1 MLMESLQPFRKQKR
15 ISDKNLSLSRKIR
28 GYAILAKGDMPI
40 AISEE
45 EFLVPSQSSDKNY
58 KVTNISGWNCECP
71 DFQNRHA
78 DCKHIHAIKLW
89 IKLRA
94 KPEIEELE
102 IDTNEEKCVYCNSLN
117 IVRNGSRKTAIE
129 NKQRFKCKDCGK
141 RFVLDPV
148 KKIKGNGKIVTLTMD
163 LYFKGLSL
171 RDISDTLYQF
181 YNLRVHFDTIRRWI
195 NKYTQIMDDYTK
207 QFKPELSDKWHIDEQ
222 MVKSRKEW
230 VWCWNVL
237 DSETR
242 FLIANNVTRG
252 REITDARKVLRIAKE
267 NIKENPKE
275 IVTDGLWSYERAIRK
290 EFVTKRTSPN
300 AVLHSRNAGI
310 AKKILNNNKVERYH
324 NEFREFDK
332 VRRGFKSDETAQQWN
347 AAFRLY
353 HNFIKKHMALNG
365 TTPSQIADIDIE
377 LGRNRWLSL
386 LKQSL
391 NHPNTTKKE
400 VLLK

>member
-1 MLMESLQPFRKQKR
+1 MIMEQPQPFRKKK
-15 ISDKNLSLSRKIR
+15 IVSDKNLSLSRKIR

-40 AISEE
+40 AVSEE
-45 EFLVPSQSSDKNY
+45 EFLIPSQSSDKKY
-58 KVTNISGWNCECP
+58 KVTNISGWNCECQ
-71 DFQNRHA
+71 DFQNRHS

-102 IDTNEEKCVYCNSLN
+102 IDTNEEKCICCNSLN
-117 IVRNGSRKTAIE
+117 IVKNGSRKTAIE
-129 NKQRFKCKDCGK
+129 NKQRFKCKDCSK

-148 KKIKGNGKIVTLTMD
+148 KRIKGNGKIVTLAMD

-195 NKYTQIMDDYTK
+195 SKYTQIMGNYTK
-207 QFKPELSDKWHIDEQ
+207 DFKSELSDKWHVDEQ
-222 MVKSRKEW
+222 MIKSKKDYI
-230 VWCWNVL
+230 WCWNVL

-252 REITDARKVLRIAKE
+252 REITDARAVLKIAKE

-275 IVTDGLWSYERAIRK
+275 IVTDGLWSYNKAIRK

-310 AKKILNNNKVERYH
+310 AK
-324 NEFREFDK
+324 
-332 VRRGFKSDETAQQWN
+332 
-347 AAFRLY
+347 
-353 HNFIKKHMALNG
+353 NFL
-365 TTPSQIADIDIE
+365 TTI
-377 LGRNRWLSL
+377 W
-386 LKQSL
+386 
-391 NHPNTTKKE
+391 
-400 VLLK
+400 

>member
-1 MLMESLQPFRKQKR
+1 MAQ
-15 ISDKNLSLSRKIR
+15 
-28 GYAILAKGDMPI
+28 
-40 AISEE
+40 EE
-45 EFLVPSQSSDKNY
+45 P
-58 KVTNISGWNCECP
+58 
-71 DFQNRHA
+71 
-78 DCKHIHAIKLW
+78 
-89 IKLRA
+89 
-94 KPEIEELE
+94 
-102 IDTNEEKCVYCNSLN
+102 
-117 IVRNGSRKTAIE
+117 AIE

-141 RFVLDPV
+141 RSVLDLV
-148 KKIKGNGKIVTLTMD
+148 KKIKGNDKIVTLTMN

-195 NKYTQIMDDYTK
+195 NKYTQIMDEYTK

-222 MVKSRKEW
+222 MVKSGKDW
-230 VWCWNVL
+230 VWCWNCWNVL

-275 IVTDGLWSYERAIRK
+275 IETDGLWSYERAIRK

-310 AKKILNNNKVERYH
+310 AKKILDNNKAECYQ